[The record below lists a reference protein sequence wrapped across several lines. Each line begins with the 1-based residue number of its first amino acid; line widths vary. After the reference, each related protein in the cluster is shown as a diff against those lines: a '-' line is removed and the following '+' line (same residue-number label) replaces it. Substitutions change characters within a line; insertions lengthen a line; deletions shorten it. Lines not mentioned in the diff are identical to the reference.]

1 MSEWQLESMRRMV
14 ALLLRNGVEPACEL
28 IGRTLQLDPEIV
40 RAEVVRKTTNVPP
53 NTEMGCEGK

>member
-1 MSEWQLESMRRMV
+1 MV